1 MVREPAHLS
10 DWLEFLNRKVD
21 RNNTLWMASVAVLIA
36 LITLFIAVWSFQ
48 GSVFSTEIE
57 LVALSH
63 STNTSIDIK
72 NITDFIYSLDIL
84 KYTILCV
91 IVFQIGVSFYIPN
104 MSNVKKAKK
113 LLDEIMQNPDEI
125 EVDEI
130 RKKWYGDNVSM
141 TELKN
146 QRNEKIQFGII
157 FGIPLAL
164 GILFIFLGLVYL
176 EKNFPLMLA
185 IDSIGVSI
193 MGLAYAL
200 ISNIISQR
208 SLNISIESKNISK
221 QSDEKMTALSE
232 LSFVEKN
239 AMIHGYIDELKTEK
253 PTPVMVSGQIITT
266 LTPTS
271 DKKIVSND
279 KLKKIIR
286 DLDSALKVIDY
297 ISDET
302 RNNFLSAFIGLSTL
316 MQTQIIA
323 FKDDDIKDY
332 LRIIG
337 LVEKYQFED
346 KEKSIDNLKKILEEK
361 LSNKVTE

>member
-1 MVREPAHLS
+1 MSKEIVHLS
-10 DWLEFLNRKVD
+10 DWIEFLNRKID
-21 RNNTLWMASVAVLIA
+21 RNNTLFIASVAVLIA

-63 STNTSIDIK
+63 STNTSIDIR
-72 NITDFIYSLDIL
+72 NITDFIYWLDIL
-84 KYTILCV
+84 KYTILGV
-91 IVFQIGVSFYIPN
+91 TIFQIGVPFYIPN
-104 MSNVKKAKK
+104 MPNVKKAKK

-130 RKKWYGDNVSM
+130 RKKWYGDNVFM

-208 SLNISIESKNISK
+208 SLNISIESKNISTK
-221 QSDEKMTALSE
+221 SDEKMKALSE
-232 LSFVEKN
+232 SNFVEKN
-239 AMIHGYIDELKTEK
+239 AMVHEYLEILDAFKTGK
-253 PTPVMVSGQIITT
+253 PIPTLTSGQIIIISSIK
-266 LTPTS
+266 S
-271 DKKIVSND
+271 DD
-279 KLKKIIR
+279 KNIPNNLLKKIIR
-286 DLDSALKVIDY
+286 DLESACKILKYIDVETRKNFFDAFISLSKKIEEHITAFEPEDKKDY
-297 ISDET
+297 IK
-302 RNNFLSAFIGLSTL
+302 
-316 MQTQIIA
+316 IIEGIEQY
-323 FKDDDIKDY
+323 KI
-332 LRIIG
+332 
-337 LVEKYQFED
+337 ED
-346 KEKSIDNLKKILEEK
+346 KVKAIENLKKKLEELK
-361 LSNKVTE
+361 KE